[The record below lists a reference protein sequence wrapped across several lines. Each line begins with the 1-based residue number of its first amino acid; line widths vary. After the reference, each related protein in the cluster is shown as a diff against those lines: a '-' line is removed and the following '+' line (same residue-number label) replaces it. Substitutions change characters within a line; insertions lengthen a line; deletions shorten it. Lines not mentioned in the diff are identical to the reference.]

1 MELNTEEQMKT
12 ILAECRIT
20 IPEMTH
26 VRTGVEDTTGTLK
39 EIMATAKKE
48 RENSAKVPDLKKK
61 SVETVAEDG
70 SRVLVE
76 KISEC

>member
-1 MELNTEEQMKT
+1 
-12 ILAECRIT
+12 
-20 IPEMTH
+20 MTH

-39 EIMATAKKE
+39 EIMDTAQKE
-48 RENSAKVPDLKKK
+48 RENSSKVPDLKKK

-70 SRVLVE
+70 SRVLVD